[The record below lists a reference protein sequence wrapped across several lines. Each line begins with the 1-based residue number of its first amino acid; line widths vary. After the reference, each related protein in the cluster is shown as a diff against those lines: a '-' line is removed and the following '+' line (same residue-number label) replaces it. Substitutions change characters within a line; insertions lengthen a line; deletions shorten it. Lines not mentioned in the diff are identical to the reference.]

1 MNQYR
6 YSFFKSSERE
16 QHMLCIIYIGWI
28 KIPLH
33 DHELTRLIEDY
44 EETLAELLAI
54 QQRIDLAI
62 VRYKMFEDDEEDIN

>member
-1 MNQYR
+1 MKRLMITTDMVVYN
-6 YSFFKSSERE
+6 FTETTE
-16 QHMLCIIYIGWI
+16 NYIGWI

-62 VRYKMFEDDEEDIN
+62 VRYKMFEDDEEDTN